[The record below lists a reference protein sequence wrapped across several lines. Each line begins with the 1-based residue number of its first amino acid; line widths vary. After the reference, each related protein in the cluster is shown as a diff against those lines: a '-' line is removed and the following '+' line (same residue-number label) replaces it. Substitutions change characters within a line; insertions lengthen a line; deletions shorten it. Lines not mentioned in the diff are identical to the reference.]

1 MRFLSDV
8 RKNGRVRKFDNGG
21 RSKKI
26 GFEPG
31 PEPEPVSQP
40 GPEFEPRLDLV
51 TVGADARVNRGTGV
65 NLIIKTF
72 FLRR

>member
-1 MRFLSDV
+1 MRFLSGV
-8 RKNGRVRKFDNGG
+8 RKNGFVRKFDNGG

-26 GFEPG
+26 GFE
-31 PEPEPVSQP
+31 P

-65 NLIIKTF
+65 KLIIKTF